1 MKKIYSTPHTEII
14 KIQTNRMIATSLPK
28 DGEQMV
34 DDNNDVLSRR
44 HRNDIW
50 DDEEEDW

>member
-1 MKKIYSTPHTEII
+1 MKKIYSTPHTEIV

-28 DGEQMV
+28 GEQMV

-44 HRNDIW
+44 YDAW
-50 DDEEEDW
+50 DDEEDW

>member
-1 MKKIYSTPHTEII
+1 MKKIYSTPHTEIV

-28 DGEQMV
+28 DGGQTV

-44 HRNDIW
+44 YDAW
-50 DDEEEDW
+50 DDEEDW